1 MRPASVVALALCAAG
16 FALTLLLFY
25 PGIMTHD
32 AAYVYLGIKEGPG
45 DWQSPVMTWLWSVI
59 DVTTPPSASVFLLG
73 AIAYWLAF
81 ALIALNLGAR
91 APVAAIAVPLL
102 AMTPPALALLGVIW
116 RDVLLAS
123 FWLLA
128 AAISFIAA
136 DKRPA
141 WRVPLQAAAIILIA
155 LGFLLRPN
163 ALPAAPILVIYALW
177 PGGFRFRRS
186 IAAYLPIALALYAL
200 IPSTYYGLLNAKKQ
214 HPLHSIFVFDLGGI
228 SHFAKENQFPVT
240 WTAEQNALLL
250 NGCYKPTF
258 WDIYWYV
265 DPCKFVMERLDRT
278 PGEKIFGTPK
288 LSQAWREAILK
299 HPAAYVQHRAAF
311 FWNLLTNRN
320 LTMWA
325 VEVQGG
331 KPIFPERA
339 AFNAFKSLHDL
350 LYPTPVFRAW
360 PWLLASLALI
370 LLAWRKRETA
380 AGVFVMAICGSATIY
395 VMTLFPV
402 GVASDFRYAYW
413 SVLAVLAGIPV
424 LFAQRRTV

>member
-1 MRPASVVALALCAAG
+1 MRPVSVAALALSLAG
-16 FALTLLLFY
+16 FALTLALFY

-73 AIAYWLAF
+73 AATYWFAF
-81 ALIALNLGAR
+81 GLIAINLSFR
-91 APVAAIAVPLL
+91 APVAAIMLPLL
-102 AMTPPALALLGVIW
+102 AMTPPALSILGVIW

-128 AAISFIAA
+128 AALSFATARKAPLIRLPFQIAA
-136 DKRPA
+136 I
-141 WRVPLQAAAIILIA
+141 VLIV

-177 PGGFRFRRS
+177 PGNFRFWRS
-186 IAAYLPIALALYAL
+186 VAAYLPIALLLYAL
-200 IPSTYYGLLNAKKQ
+200 IPATYYGLLHAKKQ

-240 WTAEQNALLL
+240 WTPEQNALLL
-250 NGCYKPTF
+250 NECYKPTF

-278 PGEKIFGTPK
+278 PGEKIFGTPAIAA
-288 LSQAWREAILK
+288 AWREAILK
-299 HPAAYVQHRAAF
+299 HPLAYLQHRASF
-311 FWNLLTNRN
+311 FWNVLTGRN

-331 KPIFPERA
+331 KPIFPDRP
-339 AFNAFKSLHDL
+339 AFNAFKSLHDV
-350 LYPTPVFRAW
+350 LYPTPLFRAW
-360 PWLLASLALI
+360 PWLLACLAL
-370 LLAWRKRETA
+370 LALAWRKRETA
-380 AGVFVMAICGSATIY
+380 TGVFVMATCGSAAIY
-395 VMTLFPV
+395 VLTLFLV

-413 SVLAVLAGIPV
+413 AVLASLAGVPV
-424 LFAQRRTV
+424 LFAQRRVS